1 MTKSSDEKQIKVCLV
16 AISLS
21 DGGAERSTALLSKM
35 LVNEGFDVHLAIVKN
50 NVDYDYSGTL
60 FSLGPERKSF
70 GIITAFFRL
79 LKFRK
84 YLKRNAFDMIVDN
97 RTRPTSLKEMI
108 YTDFIYRGMKLIY
121 VVRSSNLKMYFPK
134 KRSVVLKQA
143 SNVLKYIAVSKE
155 IVKMIKKEYSIS
167 NCSYIYNPLP
177 LKKIREESLIE
188 IEKIK
193 GDYIIAMGRLDESV
207 KNYSLLLSSY
217 KQSKLPESNITLKI
231 LGKGPDESLIKEKIK
246 ELDLIP
252 YVEMIPFTSNPFP
265 WLRKARFTV
274 LTSRFEGFPRVLI
287 ESLAIGTPVLSVD
300 CVSGPSEIIKNGF
313 NGILVPNNKESELEK
328 AMNNLIFDKEL
339 YNTCKNNAMDS
350 VSHLDVEIISKQWK
364 QLIQN
369 EL

>member
-70 GIITAFFRL
+70 GIITTFFRL

-155 IVKMIKKEYSIS
+155 IVKMIK
-167 NCSYIYNPLP
+167 
-177 LKKIREESLIE
+177 
-188 IEKIK
+188 
-193 GDYIIAMGRLDESV
+193 
-207 KNYSLLLSSY
+207 
-217 KQSKLPESNITLKI
+217 
-231 LGKGPDESLIKEKIK
+231 
-246 ELDLIP
+246 
-252 YVEMIPFTSNPFP
+252 
-265 WLRKARFTV
+265 
-274 LTSRFEGFPRVLI
+274 
-287 ESLAIGTPVLSVD
+287 
-300 CVSGPSEIIKNGF
+300 
-313 NGILVPNNKESELEK
+313 
-328 AMNNLIFDKEL
+328 
-339 YNTCKNNAMDS
+339 
-350 VSHLDVEIISKQWK
+350 
-364 QLIQN
+364 
-369 EL
+369 